1 MPRTTKK
8 KMTVTAIVGRMDH
21 AAASQ
26 KLSISLS
33 YASAGVCT
41 LSAPTAESRFR
52 CGTPFLTSE
61 CDHTRG
67 MNTVLRATDSADF
80 LALVPSLAGFTP
92 RQSVV
97 LLPFQ
102 HSRAHGA
109 MRIDLPRVDV
119 ELDDYV
125 DTAIGLVSR
134 VVGTDAVALVVYTD
148 ESPQHT
154 PDGIVL
160 PSSVVVDE
168 LLSLAADLGLGIVDA
183 LCVTP
188 DGWSSYLHDDP
199 TLRSNDDIPAV
210 PAMPGI
216 SDVSGDQGSGTTLP
230 VVDLAEKERVGRALR
245 ELSDVLA
252 QQNLPGTGS
261 ERENPQALAASLL
274 LDDLP
279 LFFEDLLDAPENQ
292 PPFVTAALLWCLERP
307 RFRDVALVQW
317 ASDRSA
323 GLRTLDAQL
332 SHAAGA
338 AMPSDLGEVF
348 LGRGPHPDPD
358 RLRVALTVV
367 RNAAA
372 RAPRASRPAPLT
384 AAAWLSWALG
394 RSTHAAHYLRR
405 ATEIDST
412 YSLALL
418 LRTMID
424 AAILPEWTFR
434 RDEIAG

>member
-1 MPRTTKK
+1 
-8 KMTVTAIVGRMDH
+8 MTPE
-21 AAASQ
+21 
-26 KLSISLS
+26 
-33 YASAGVCT
+33 SA
-41 LSAPTAESRFR
+41 
-52 CGTPFLTSE
+52 
-61 CDHTRG
+61 HTFD
-67 MNTVLRATDSADF
+67 MNTVLRATDSAEF
-80 LALVPSLAGFTP
+80 LAMVPALAGFTP
-92 RQSVV
+92 RQSIV

-109 MRIDLPRVDV
+109 MRIDLPHAEV

-125 DTAIGLVSR
+125 DTAIGLISR
-134 VVGTDAVALVVYTD
+134 IVGTDAVAVVVYTD
-148 ESPQHT
+148 EAPQQT

-160 PSSVVVDE
+160 PTSVVVDE
-168 LLSLAADLGLGIVDA
+168 LLGLASDLGLGIVDA

-188 DGWSSYLHDDP
+188 DGWSSYLHHDP
-199 TLRSNDDIPAV
+199 ILHPNDDIPTA

-216 SDVSGDQGSGTTLP
+216 SDVSGDQGAGASLP
-230 VVDLAEKERVGRALR
+230 VVDLAEKERVGLALR

-252 QQNLPGTGS
+252 HDPEIGS
-261 ERENPQALAASLL
+261 RRENPQALAASLL

-279 LFFEDLLDAPENQ
+279 AFFEDLLDAPENQ
-292 PPFVTAALLWCLERP
+292 APFVTAALLWCLDRP

-317 ASDRSA
+317 ATDVSV

-332 SHAAGA
+332 SYAAGGTSI
-338 AMPSDLGEVF
+338 PGDLGDVF

-394 RSTHAAHYLRR
+394 RSTHAAHYLRL
-405 ATEIDST
+405 ATEIEPS

-418 LRTMID
+418 LRTMVN

-434 RDEIAG
+434 RGASTGAI